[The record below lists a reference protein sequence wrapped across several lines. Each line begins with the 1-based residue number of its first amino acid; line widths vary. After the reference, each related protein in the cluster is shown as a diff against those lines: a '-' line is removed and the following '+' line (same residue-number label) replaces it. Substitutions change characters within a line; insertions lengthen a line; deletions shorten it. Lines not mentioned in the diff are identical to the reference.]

1 MKFGLIANKL
11 HRKHGA
17 SGLFQWLNA
26 AEAEAIKLQLE
37 FNAIGGTYDAIVDR
51 GYFKDYAKLTRSPN
65 GFEGGLMRMVSHI
78 AGGVHEGDELDGIIY
93 LLDPVDPSSTFP
105 EARALRRQCV
115 IHAKPFVATVA
126 GAIEWI
132 AIEAVHA
139 GLRRPLQIQAEHTL
153 ALIAH
158 DALKDRMVQFASDNF
173 DLLSRFAHRVATG
186 TTGGLLNDLAWSKG
200 WSLETP
206 WVQRYRSGPLGGD
219 AQIAELVLEKRCH
232 KAIFFEDPHVARQH
246 EADIHLL
253 ERAVASVSEGTICFN
268 SPMMAERWAKALTP
282 DVTNSEN

>member
-1 MKFGLIANKL
+1 MKFGLVANKL
-11 HRKHGA
+11 HRKQGS
-17 SGLFQWLNA
+17 SGLFQWANQTESEVRKLN
-26 AEAEAIKLQLE
+26 LTL
-37 FNAIGGTYDAIVDR
+37 NAIGGTYDAIIDR
-51 GYFKDYAKLTRSPN
+51 GYFAGYDKLIRSPN

-126 GAIEWI
+126 GAIEWV

-139 GLRRPLQIQAEHTL
+139 GYRQPLSISPGQTL

-158 DALKDRMVQFASDNF
+158 DALKDRMVKFAADQF
-173 DLLSRFAHRVATG
+173 DLLSRFATRVATG
-186 TTGGLLNDLAWSKG
+186 TTGGLLNNLAWAKG
-200 WSLETP
+200 WPKDTP

-253 ERAVASVSEGTICFN
+253 ERAVASISDSTVCFN
-268 SPMMAERWAKALTP
+268 SPVMAERWAKAVAVAMP
-282 DVTNSEN
+282 

>member
-1 MKFGLIANKL
+1 MKFGLIANKF

-17 SGLFQWLNA
+17 SGLFQWLDA
-26 AEAEAIKLQLE
+26 SEGDARKLQFE
-37 FNAIGGTYDAIVDR
+37 FNAIGGTFDAVVDR
-51 GYFKDYAKLTRSPN
+51 GYFKNYPNLIRSPY

-78 AGGVHEGDELDGIIY
+78 AGGVHEGDALDGIIY

-139 GLRRPLQIQAEHTL
+139 GQLPPLTIDATQTL

-158 DALKDRMVQFASDNF
+158 DALKDRMVKFASDNF
-173 DLLSRFAHRVATG
+173 ELLSVFNQRVATG

-200 WSLETP
+200 WPQDKL

-232 KAIFFEDPHVARQH
+232 KTIFFENPHVARQH

-253 ERAVASVSEGTICFN
+253 ERAVASVSASTICFN
-268 SPMMAERWAKALTP
+268 SPMMAERWAKAISFSST
-282 DVTNSEN
+282 

>member
-17 SGLFQWLNA
+17 SGLFQWLNDS
-26 AEAEAIKLQLE
+26 EVEVRKLQLE
-37 FNAIGGTYDAIVDR
+37 LDAIGGTFDAIADR
-51 GYFKDYAKLTRSPN
+51 GYLKDYPKLRRSPN
-65 GFEGGLMRMVSHI
+65 GFDGGLMRMVSHI
-78 AGGVHEGDELDGIIY
+78 AGGIRQGDELDGIIY

-115 IHAKPFVATVA
+115 IHAKPFIATVA
-126 GAIEWI
+126 GAIEWV

-139 GLRRPLQIQAEHTL
+139 GLRQPLHIEAEQTL

-158 DALKDRMVQFASDNF
+158 DALKDRMVKYASDNF
-173 DLLSRFAHRVATG
+173 DLLSVFQQRVATG

-200 WSLETP
+200 WPKDTP

-253 ERAVASVSEGTICFN
+253 ERAVASISDSTVCFN
-268 SPMMAERWAKALTP
+268 SPMMAERWAKAVVLG
-282 DVTNSEN
+282 

>member
-1 MKFGLIANKL
+1 MKFGLIANKF

-17 SGLFQWLNA
+17 SGLFQWLDA
-26 AEAEAIKLQLE
+26 SEGEARKLQFK
-37 FNAIGGTYDAIVDR
+37 FNAIGGTFDAIVDR
-51 GYFKDYAKLTRSPN
+51 GYFKNYPNLVRSPN

-139 GLRRPLQIQAEHTL
+139 GQLPPMTIDATQTL

-158 DALKDRMVQFASDNF
+158 DALKDRMVKFASDNF
-173 DLLSRFAHRVATG
+173 ELLSGFNQRVATG

-200 WSLETP
+200 WPQDKL

-219 AQIAELVLEKRCH
+219 AQIAELVLEKQCH
-232 KAIFFEDPHVARQH
+232 KTIFFEDPHVARQH

-253 ERAVASVSEGTICFN
+253 ERAVASVSASTVCFN
-268 SPMMAERWAKALTP
+268 SPMMAERWAKAVAFSST
-282 DVTNSEN
+282 